1 MKLLWLPNY
10 KLKTIIIIFS
20 TISSDVNIIK
30 MMVAGQWNYRIGKLS
45 IRQLTYKLF
54 VYEKENMTLVYLIG
68 NYYWGFIMK
77 LINESWN

>member
-30 MMVAGQWNYRIGKLS
+30 MLVAGRWNYGIGKLS
-45 IRQLTYKLF
+45 IMQLTYKLF
-54 VYEKENMTLVYLIG
+54 VYREENITLVYFIG
-68 NYYWGFIMK
+68 DVRVIHMQMINDYW
-77 LINESWN
+77 N

>member
-45 IRQLTYKLF
+45 IMQLTYKLF
-54 VYEKENMTLVYLIG
+54 VYREENITLVYFIG
-68 NYYWGFIMK
+68 DVRVIHMQMINDYW
-77 LINESWN
+77 N